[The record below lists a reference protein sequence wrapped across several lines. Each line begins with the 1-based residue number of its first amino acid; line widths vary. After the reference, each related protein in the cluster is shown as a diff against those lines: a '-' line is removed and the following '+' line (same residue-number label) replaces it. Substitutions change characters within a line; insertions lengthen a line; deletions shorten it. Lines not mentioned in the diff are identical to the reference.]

1 VLYLSLPVYVKKV
14 KWIKENRTEKRKRP
28 SLITVLIAAPLISTS
43 WPITATMYKKRL
55 LQRNSAC
62 YDRKTLKWM
71 SAATVWI

>member
-1 VLYLSLPVYVKKV
+1 
-14 KWIKENRTEKRKRP
+14 
-28 SLITVLIAAPLISTS
+28 LITVLIAAPLISTS

-55 LQRNSAC
+55 LQRSSAC